1 MSLQRICKQLPPA
14 DGVIAVTQLRELL
27 DAPGLLR
34 LPGVYDALSARLAI
48 NAGFDALYMSGF
60 AVSGTL
66 LGQPDIGLVTATE
79 MIERASR
86 ISQIAGDHPV
96 VADGDNGYGG
106 PSNVAHLVR
115 AYERAHVACI
125 QLEDQVNPKRCG
137 HMAGKEVVSREDA
150 VMKIRAA
157 VDARSSSDFL
167 IMARTDARATHD
179 LTEALRRAEAFL
191 AAGADI
197 LFIEAPKSVEEM
209 VQISDT
215 FAEAPLVANMV
226 EDGQT
231 PWLKPAELAELGFKI
246 VLYPISALL
255 ANART
260 LQNSFDDLYANG
272 KLNSAAPRATLSE
285 FNSMVGLDEFR
296 EMEARISE

>member
-1 MSLQRICKQLPPA
+1 M
-14 DGVIAVTQLRELL
+14 RELL
-27 DAPGLLR
+27 DAPGLVR

-79 MIERASR
+79 MIERASG
-86 ISQIAGDHPV
+86 ICQIAGDHPV

-106 PSNVAHLVR
+106 PSNVSRLVR
-115 AYERAHVACI
+115 AYEQARVACI

-137 HMAGKEVVSREDA
+137 HMTGKEVVSREEA

-197 LFIEAPKSVEEM
+197 LFIEAPMSVEEM
-209 VQISDT
+209 VQISDA
-215 FAEAPLVANMV
+215 FPEAPLVANMV

-231 PWLKPAELAELGFKI
+231 PWLEPAELEELGFKI

-255 ANART
+255 ASARI
-260 LQNSFDDLYANG
+260 LQNSFEDLYSNG
-272 KLNSAAPRATLSE
+272 KLSSAATRTTLSE
-285 FNSMVGLDEFR
+285 FNSLVGLDELR
-296 EMEARISE
+296 EIETRIGR